1 VIPDNFLKAKI
12 LLNQSVNKVRQVSFS
27 RAASN
32 KINNAQTPAWLLF
45 AREILRNPRTMGAG
59 LPSTPRL
66 AQAMANFV
74 PMTEN
79 ELVVE
84 LGAGTGIVTEALLQR
99 GIPPERLIAIEQAPS
114 LTEYLHQRYPQ
125 ARIINGDALH
135 LSQLLGSDCQQVTTI
150 VSGLPFRSLP
160 HSIGHGIIEQ
170 IKAVL
175 PKNGLLIQFTY
186 DISGRTLFLPSEFK
200 RVSHKIVWRN
210 FPPARVDVYQYL

>member
-1 VIPDNFLKAKI
+1 VIQHNLLKTKE
-12 LLNQSVNKVRQVSFS
+12 LLNQSVTKVRQLNSL
-27 RAASN
+27 RAARNQIN
-32 KINNAQTPAWLLF
+32 KAQTPAWLLF

-66 AQAMANFV
+66 AKAMANFV
-74 PMTEN
+74 PKTEN

-84 LGAGTGIVTEALLQR
+84 LGAGTGIVTQALLQR
-99 GIPPERLIAIEQAPS
+99 GIPPERLIAIEQAHT

-135 LSQLLGSDCQQVTTI
+135 LCQLLGNDCQQVTTI
-150 VSGLPFRSLP
+150 VSSLPFRSLP
-160 HSIGHGIIEQ
+160 HSVGHGIIEQ
-170 IKAVL
+170 IQKVL

-186 DISGRTLFLPSEFK
+186 DISGRTLFLPSDFK

-210 FPPARVDVYQYL
+210 LPPARVDVYKHL